1 MALTLEL
8 FPLIIISVAA
18 LFVLLILWFNTKA
31 DSVIANDEA
40 EFLKVSNDTD
50 EKEES
55 QKIRAVVR
63 CSPDRNIPKKRL
75 QYDRMTDCRLFKELY
90 ENESFCEYGCL
101 GYGTCVSYCPQKAII
116 IHNGTAIITDSC
128 NGCGICVDQC
138 PQKIIQLV
146 PIEKEYFIQCAAT
159 GVRANRN
166 CSTGCQDCGLCSE
179 AVNLSLEL
187 ANKCPTKRIQRIS
200 FSNKLSFKIKHL
212 LYNLLSKKRNK
223 R

>member
-8 FPLIIISVAA
+8 FPLIIISVSA
-18 LFVLLILWFNTKA
+18 LFVLLIIWFKTKA
-31 DSVIANDEA
+31 DSTIAEDEA
-40 EFLKVSNDTD
+40 EYLSVSKANETDTVTTM
-50 EKEES
+50 
-55 QKIRAVVR
+55 RAVVR
-63 CSPDRNIPKKRL
+63 CSPERNIPHKRL

-90 ENESFCEYGCL
+90 ENEAFCEYGCL

-128 NGCGICVDQC
+128 TGCGLCVNQC

-159 GVRANRN
+159 GVKANKN

-179 AVNLSLEL
+179 SVNLSLEL

-200 FSNKLSFKIKHL
+200 FSNKFSFKIKHL
-212 LYNLLSKKRNK
+212 LYNLISKKRNK

>member
-8 FPLIIISVAA
+8 FPLIIFAVSA
-18 LFVLLILWFNTKA
+18 LFILLIMWFKTKA
-31 DSVIANDEA
+31 DSTIADDEA
-40 EFLKVSNDTD
+40 EFLPITIVSDDNSVS
-50 EKEES
+50 KM
-55 QKIRAVVR
+55 RAVVR
-63 CSPDRNIPKKRL
+63 CSPERNIPHKRL

-128 NGCGICVDQC
+128 TGCGLCVDQC

-146 PIEKEYFIQCAAT
+146 PIEKEYYIQCAAT
-159 GVRANRN
+159 GVRTNKN
-166 CSTGCQDCGLCSE
+166 CKVGCQDCGLCSD

-200 FSNKLSFKIKHL
+200 FSNKLSFKLKQL
-212 LYNLLSKKRNK
+212 TYNLFSKKRK
-223 R
+223 